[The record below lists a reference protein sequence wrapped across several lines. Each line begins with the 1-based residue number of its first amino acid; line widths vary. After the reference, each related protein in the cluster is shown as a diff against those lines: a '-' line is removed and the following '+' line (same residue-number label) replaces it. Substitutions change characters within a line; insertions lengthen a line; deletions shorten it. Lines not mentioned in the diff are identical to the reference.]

1 MSSPLHNA
9 RATTVDLTH
18 RYEYSSPQNRCVM
31 RWIKL
36 SVVLSSWLVFFG
48 VVTLAHLWI
57 SLLKL
62 PNRWKIV
69 SRPVR
74 AFIFLLK
81 TILNIKV
88 SVQGDEGQ
96 LERGGYVIISNHVGY
111 IDGIVL
117 GALFPVIFVSKREVK
132 SWPVIGQWTALCG
145 TIFINRQR
153 KSLLSLTINEIRRK
167 LKQEA
172 NILLFPEGAATN
184 GERMLPFQTAPL
196 AAPLRNRST
205 IVPVTLAYTRIEQQ
219 PVSVANRDLIY
230 CYGEMDFLPHFWQ
243 LLALRS
249 VEVRVTIQPKIE
261 CFRYEDN
268 SSGRKK
274 LAADCYDRVL
284 GRISGRDRARQDE
297 AEAISK
303 NSPELFSD

>member
-1 MSSPLHNA
+1 
-9 RATTVDLTH
+9 
-18 RYEYSSPQNRCVM
+18 M

-36 SVVLSSWLVFFG
+36 TVVLSSWLVFFG

-184 GERMLPFQTAPL
+184 GERMLRFQTAPL

>member
-1 MSSPLHNA
+1 
-9 RATTVDLTH
+9 
-18 RYEYSSPQNRCVM
+18 M

-36 SVVLSSWLVFFG
+36 TVVLSSWLVFFG